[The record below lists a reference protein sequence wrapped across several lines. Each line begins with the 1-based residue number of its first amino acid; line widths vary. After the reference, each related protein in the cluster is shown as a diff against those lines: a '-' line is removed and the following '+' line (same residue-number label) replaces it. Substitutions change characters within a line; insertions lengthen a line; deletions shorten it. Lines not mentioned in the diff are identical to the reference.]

1 MSNYIK
7 IPLASNPARSFRS
20 TSITIAGSR
29 LSGGGTIVAG
39 TASAAAV
46 TTVSPAGG
54 SGATF
59 SMASSGTAIANVT
72 LTCAAI
78 GEGYKVGD
86 VITVAAIPA
95 ASGKASATAAITFT
109 VTAADL
115 AISSGSATNEYAMIP
130 VDNVA
135 CIHEDSATSVVIQL
149 KKIVAGGSGTG
160 DGPVMQYAI
169 TMDDVPAISKEQLW
183 ADVSAAVAKA
193 AGAENSQPEV
203 KFTNDAECLSVVL
216 S

>member
-1 MSNYIK
+1 
-7 IPLASNPARSFRS
+7 
-20 TSITIAGSR
+20 
-29 LSGGGTIVAG
+29 
-39 TASAAAV
+39 
-46 TTVSPAGG
+46 
-54 SGATF
+54 
-59 SMASSGTAIANVT
+59 MASSGTAIANVT

-95 ASGKASATAAITFT
+95 ASGKGSATAAMTFT

-115 AISSGSATNEYAMIP
+115 AVSSGSATNEYAMIP
-130 VDNVA
+130 VDNIA

-149 KKIVAGGSGTG
+149 KKIVAGGTGTG

>member
-54 SGATF
+54 SGAKF

-95 ASGKASATAAITFT
+95 ASGKASATAAMTFT

>member
-39 TASAAAV
+39 TASAAAD
-46 TTVSPAGG
+46 TTVAPVGG

-59 SMASSGTAIANVT
+59 TMASSGTAIADVT

-86 VITVAAIPA
+86 VITVAIIPA
-95 ASGKASATAAITFT
+95 ADGKGSASAVMTFT

-115 AISSGSATNEYAMIP
+115 AVSSGSATNEYAMIP

-135 CIHEDSATSVVIQL
+135 CIHEDSATSVIIQL

>member
-29 LSGGGTIVAG
+29 LSGGGTIIAG
-39 TASAAAV
+39 TTSAAAS
-46 TTVSPAGG
+46 TTVSPVGG
-54 SGATF
+54 SAATF
-59 SMASSGTAIANVT
+59 TMASTGTAITNVT

-95 ASGKASATAAITFT
+95 AAGKGSASAVMTFE

-115 AISSGSATNEYAMIP
+115 AVSSGSATNEYAMIP

-135 CIHEDSATSVVIQL
+135 CVHEDSATSAIIQL
-149 KKIVAGGSGTG
+149 KQIVAGGSGTG

-169 TMDDVPAISKEQLW
+169 TMDDVPGLSKEQLW
-183 ADVSAAVAKA
+183 ADISAAIAKA
-193 AGAENSQPEV
+193 ASAENSQPEV
-203 KFTNDAECLSVVL
+203 KFTSNAECLSVVL

>member
-54 SGATF
+54 SGAKF

-95 ASGKASATAAITFT
+95 ASGKASATAAMTFT

-115 AISSGSATNEYAMIP
+115 VISSGSATNEYAMIP

-149 KKIVAGGSGTG
+149 KKIVAGGSGEG

-169 TMDDVPAISKEQLW
+169 TMDDVPAISK
-183 ADVSAAVAKA
+183 

>member
-46 TTVSPAGG
+46 TTVVPAGG
-54 SGATF
+54 SSATF

-95 ASGKASATAAITFT
+95 ASTKASATAAMTFE
-109 VTAADL
+109 VTPADL
-115 AISSGSATNEYAMIP
+115 AVSSGSATNEYAMIP
-130 VDNVA
+130 VDNIA
-135 CIHEDSATSVVIQL
+135 CIHEDSVTSAIIQL
-149 KKIVAGGSGTG
+149 KQVVSGVSGEG

>member
-7 IPLASNPARSFRS
+7 IPLASNPARSFAS

-29 LSGGGTIVAG
+29 LAGGGTIVAG
-39 TASAAAV
+39 TISAAAATSV
-46 TTVSPAGG
+46 VPTGG
-54 SGATF
+54 SAATF
-59 SMASSGTAIANVT
+59 AMTASGTAIANVT

-95 ASGKASATAAITFT
+95 DTGKASATAAITFT

-115 AISSGSATNEYAMIP
+115 AASSGSATNEYAMIP

-149 KKIVAGGSGTG
+149 KKIVAGGSGEG

-169 TMDDVPAISKEQLW
+169 TMDDVPAITLEQLW

>member
-39 TASAAAV
+39 TASAAAD
-46 TTVSPAGG
+46 TTVAPVGG

-59 SMASSGTAIANVT
+59 TMASSGTAIANVT

-86 VITVAAIPA
+86 VITVAIIPA
-95 ASGKASATAAITFT
+95 AAGKGSASAVMTFT

-115 AISSGSATNEYAMIP
+115 AVSSGSATNEYAMIP

-135 CIHEDSATSVVIQL
+135 CIHEDSATSVIIQL
-149 KKIVAGGSGTG
+149 KKIVAGGSGEG

>member
-29 LSGGGTIVAG
+29 LAGGGTIVAG
-39 TASAAAV
+39 TISAAAATSV
-46 TTVSPAGG
+46 VPAGG
-54 SGATF
+54 SAATF
-59 SMASSGTAIANVT
+59 AMTASGTAIADVT

-95 ASGKASATAAITFT
+95 DTGKASATAAITFT

-115 AISSGSATNEYAMIP
+115 AVSSGSATNEYAMIP
-130 VDNVA
+130 VDNIA
-135 CIHEDSATSVVIQL
+135 CVHEDSATSVVVQL

>member
-39 TASAAAV
+39 TASAAAA
-46 TTVSPAGG
+46 TTVAPAGG

-95 ASGKASATAAITFT
+95 ASGKGSATAAMTFE

-115 AISSGSATNEYAMIP
+115 AVSSGSATNEYAMIP

-135 CIHEDSATSVVIQL
+135 CVHEDSATSAIIQL
-149 KKIVAGGSGTG
+149 KQIVSGGSGAG
-160 DGPVMQYAI
+160 DGPIMQYAV
-169 TMDDVPAISKEQLW
+169 TMDDVPGLTKEQLW
-183 ADVSAAVAKA
+183 ADISAAIAKA
-193 AGAENSQPEV
+193 ASAENSQPEV